1 LTDTKDREDYLKKQ
15 AEAQFAVKEAA
26 LVEAVR
32 ALLARHKLI

>member
-1 LTDTKDREDYLKKQ
+1 LKKQ
-15 AEAQFAVKEAA
+15 AKAQFAVKEAA